1 MAPSAKL
8 KEIQAK
14 IEENTKSSNSK
25 LYEDMNGNQ
34 CGGATRDDIMAALV
48 KVDTVT
54 NAISNTL
61 FSPELNTAATD
72 LNRQLAYQTAKKAVG
87 NAQLNYDIAQ
97 QDYITGKPN
106 GSAEYQTLLNNRYQ
120 QTGINELNDLNSK
133 FTDTTNLIYSL
144 IVVVGE
150 QDIAEKNMKIL
161 LKKLETENEKLT
173 DIIGSGN
180 TEAHVYNR
188 KSVYESKLNES
199 VKNWTV
205 FPSIIYWTLLI
216 LWVGIVLIY
225 LRNISAK
232 TIGLLIGLILYPYF
246 STDIVLWV
254 LTKIQMI
261 WNFIFTAVNN
271 RITA

>member
-1 MAPSAKL
+1 MAPSLDDIK
-8 KEIQAK
+8 KEIIK
-14 IEENTKSSNSK
+14 NTTESNSK
-25 LYEDMNGNQ
+25 MNNQMGGNGS
-34 CGGATRDDIMAALV
+34 CE
-48 KVDTVT
+48 KVLPQLLDTLTQVQST
-54 NAISNTL
+54 ADSINNTL
-61 FSPELNTAATD
+61 FSPEMNNAATD
-72 LNRQLAYQTAKKAVG
+72 LNKQIAFQSAKKAMS

-120 QTGINELNDLNSK
+120 QTGINELNDLNGK

-144 IVVVGE
+144 IVVVGQ

-180 TEAHVYNR
+180 TEAHIYNR

-254 LTKIQMI
+254 LTKIQML

>member
-14 IEENTKSSNSK
+14 IEENSKSSNSK
-25 LYEDMNGNQ
+25 LNSDM
-34 CGGATRDDIMAALV
+34 GGGCDAARGDIMAALS
-48 KVDTVT
+48 KVDSVT

-61 FSPELNTAATD
+61 YSPEMNSAATD
-72 LNRQLAYQTAKKAVG
+72 LNKQLAYQTAKKAVG
-87 NAQLNYDIAQ
+87 NAQLSYDIAE
-97 QDYITGKPN
+97 QDYITSKPN
-106 GSAEYQTLLNNRYQ
+106 GSTAYQKLLNDRYE
-120 QTGINELNDLNSK
+120 QTGINELSDLNSK
-133 FTDTTNLIYSL
+133 FTDANNIINDTILM
-144 IVVVGE
+144 VGE

-161 LKKLETENEKLT
+161 LKKLEKENEKLN
-173 DIIGSGN
+173 DIVNHSS
-180 TEAHVYNR
+180 TEAHTYNR

-199 VKNWTV
+199 VKNLSV

-225 LRNISAK
+225 LRNISFK

-246 STDIVLWV
+246 STDIILWV

-261 WNFIFTAVNN
+261 WTFIFTAVRN
-271 RITA
+271 RTTA

>member
-14 IEENTKSSNSK
+14 IEENAKSSNSK
-25 LYEDMNGNQ
+25 LYEDTKGGN
-34 CGGATRDDIMAALV
+34 CEASRDDIMAALV

-97 QDYITGKPN
+97 QDYITHKPN
-106 GSAEYQTLLNNRYQ
+106 GSAEYQKLLNNRYE
-120 QTGINELNDLNSK
+120 QTGINELNELNSK
-133 FTDTTNLIYSL
+133 FTDANNLINDL
-144 IVVVGE
+144 ILMVGE

-161 LKKLETENEKLT
+161 LKKLETENDKLK
-173 DIIGSGN
+173 DINSHTS
-180 TEAHVYNR
+180 TEAHTNNR
-188 KSVYESKLNES
+188 KSIYESKLNES

-225 LRNISAK
+225 LRNISFK

-246 STDIVLWV
+246 STDIILWV
-254 LTKIQMI
+254 LTKIQML
-261 WNFIFTAVNN
+261 WKFIFTAVHN
-271 RITA
+271 RISA

>member
-14 IEENTKSSNSK
+14 IEEHTKSSNSK
-25 LYEDMNGNQ
+25 LNEDMNNGS
-34 CGGATRDDIMAALV
+34 CAASSEEIRAALV
-48 KVDTVT
+48 KVDSVT
-54 NAISNTL
+54 SAISNTL

-97 QDYITGKPN
+97 QDYITHKPN
-106 GSAEYQTLLNNRYQ
+106 GSAEYQKLLNNRYE
-120 QTGINELNDLNSK
+120 QTGINELNELNSK
-133 FTDTTNLIYSL
+133 FTDANNLINDIIL
-144 IVVVGE
+144 MVGE

-161 LKKLETENEKLT
+161 LKKLETENEKLK
-173 DIIGSGN
+173 DINSHTS
-180 TEAHVYNR
+180 TEAHTNNR
-188 KSVYESKLNES
+188 KSIYESKLNES

-225 LRNISAK
+225 LRNISFK

-246 STDIVLWV
+246 STDIILWV
-254 LTKIQMI
+254 LTKIQML
-261 WNFIFTAVNN
+261 WKFIFTAVHN
-271 RITA
+271 RISA